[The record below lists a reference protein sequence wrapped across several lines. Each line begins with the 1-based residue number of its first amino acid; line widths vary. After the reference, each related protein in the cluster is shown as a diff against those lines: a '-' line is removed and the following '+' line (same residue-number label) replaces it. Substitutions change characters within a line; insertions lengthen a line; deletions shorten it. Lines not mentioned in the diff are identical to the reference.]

1 MDLVRNSSVYLTTA
15 IELMEV
21 VRILLAYNHQLRN
34 CSTFT
39 LILMGRNFYL
49 LRNFWG
55 DFERM
60 GAM

>member
-49 LRNFWG
+49 LRNF
-55 DFERM
+55 
-60 GAM
+60 